1 MKRMSLLALT
11 AAASV
16 LAACSPSGP
25 PPSPQDAMMDA
36 IEAGL
41 QLPPGASAL
50 SAYGRSYAYDQESR
64 EIVGVYVIPA
74 SPNPPGTTCTSL
86 SGAAVACPDMPL
98 DLPAGQR
105 RWVKD
110 VTALPDVSDGGCSI
124 LTLRYDPQRKRV
136 KDIGCNGHG

>member
-1 MKRMSLLALT
+1 MKRFALLAAT
-11 AAASV
+11 SAAFV
-16 LAACSPSGP
+16 LAACSPP
-25 PPSPQDAMMDA
+25 QSPQDAMMDA

-50 SAYGRSYAYDQESR
+50 SAYGRSYAYDRESR

-74 SPNPPGTTCTSL
+74 SQEPPGVTCEPL
-86 SGAAVACPDMPL
+86 SSGGAVECPDMPA

-110 VTALPDVSDGGCSI
+110 MMALPDVSDGGCSI
-124 LTLRYDPQRKRV
+124 LTLRYDPQRERV
-136 KDIGCNGHG
+136 KEIGCNGHA